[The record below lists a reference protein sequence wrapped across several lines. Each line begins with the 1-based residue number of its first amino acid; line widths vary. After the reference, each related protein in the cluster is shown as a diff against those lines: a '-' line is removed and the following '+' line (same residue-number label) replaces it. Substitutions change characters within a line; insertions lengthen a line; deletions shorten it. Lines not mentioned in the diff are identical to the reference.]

1 MALKCVDPGL
11 QLDVDVIIL
20 DYLLHSAIQALLDE
34 VDERRAGRH
43 GRYAADNHL
52 HTVDSTFYGPQLTI
66 PQT

>member
-52 HTVDSTFYGPQLTI
+52 HMVDCAFHEPPLTVG
-66 PQT
+66 QT